1 MNGITNREL
10 RLDQVSASYGSSH
23 ILHGVSMRV
32 RRGEVS
38 CLLGLNGMGKTTT
51 LRAILGLVD
60 RQEGQIVC
68 DGRPLNGSTH
78 RRARAGVTLV
88 PEDRKVFASL
98 SVRDN
103 LEVARQPA
111 TENSQAFTIDDATRL
126 FPRLAERMDQLAG
139 TLSGGEQQ
147 MLVVARAMV
156 ANPRYILLDE
166 PTEGLAPNYV
176 EAIHDAILEMRERGI
191 GVLLVEQS
199 LALAT
204 AVGDHFRVIESGHI
218 VFSEPRERVLA
229 DPASLEKRLTVE

>member
-10 RLDQVSASYGSSH
+10 RLDQLSASYGSSH

-32 RRGEVS
+32 LRGEVS

-68 DGRPLNGSTH
+68 DGRPLQGSTH

-111 TENSQAFTIDDATRL
+111 TEGSQPFTIDDATRL

-176 EAIHDAILEMRERGI
+176 GAIHDAILEMRERGI

-204 AVGDHFRVIESGHI
+204 AVGDHFHVIESGHI
-218 VFSEPRERVLA
+218 VFSETRERVLA

>member
-10 RLDQVSASYGSSH
+10 RLDQLSASYGSSH

-68 DGRPLNGSTH
+68 DGRPLQGSTH

-111 TENSQAFTIDDATRL
+111 TEGSQPFTIDDATRL

-176 EAIHDAILEMRERGI
+176 GAIHDAILEMRERGI

-204 AVGDHFRVIESGHI
+204 AVGDHFQVIESGHI
-218 VFSEPRERVLA
+218 VFSETRERVLA